1 MENLVLNIEK
11 NPHTGGHCCEFTF
24 KNKQYFADK
33 SIVPF
38 LGSETMIFAKEEDGS
53 IDWSELYTDRTNK
66 SLSDCIHEFCR
77 TL

>member
-1 MENLVLNIEK
+1 MKNLELNIEK
-11 NPHTGGHCCEFTF
+11 NPRTGGTCCEFSF
-24 KNKQYFADK
+24 GGKQYFADK

-38 LGSETMIFAKEEDGS
+38 LGSETMIFAMENG
-53 IDWSELYTDRTNK
+53 IVDWEELYTDRTNK